1 MGYGGGMTNRNSIF
15 TVLLILSLTLFLS
28 LNVASAAS
36 NNESVEN
43 SSLNQTN
50 ISLEEPIIKTQDPIT
65 YIDTDQ
71 IISAASR
78 VKTFIE
84 TNNRLP
90 NYVTILDYK
99 VTMPQYLQLV
109 TEDLSQIK
117 TNSQSSVGLL
127 SVNSPLNTQEDA
139 LKGSIAQSE
148 YLELAE
154 NISSSI
160 EHCNTAPGYVNSSLG
175 NIQFESLV
183 YMYSKI
189 MNYFN
194 TYKKLPNTESVTP
207 WSTFNLSLNSIAVED
222 DLTAYLLP
230 TKNCQSDN
238 PTIISLAQS
247 ITADL
252 TSTYDKANAIF
263 NWVRDN
269 TTYSYYYNTKKGA
282 VKTLNSLSGNC
293 VDQTHL
299 LIALSRAAGIPARYR
314 HGTCTFSDGKFGHVW
329 AQLYVNGIW
338 YVADTISNKNTLG
351 VINNWNTKTY
361 KLKGTY
367 AELPF

>member
-1 MGYGGGMTNRNSIF
+1 MLF
-15 TVLLILSLTLFLS
+15 ILGLTLFFSLS
-28 LNVASAAS
+28 VASAAS
-36 NNESVEN
+36 TNESAPN
-43 SSLNQTN
+43 SSLNQTD
-50 ISLEEPIIKTQDPIT
+50 ISLKETIIKTQDPIT

-71 IISAASR
+71 ITSAAPR

-109 TEDLSQIK
+109 TEDLIQIE
-117 TNSQSSVGLL
+117 TDSEPFIGLL
-127 SVNSPLNTQEDA
+127 SVNSPPNTQEDIQ
-139 LKGSIAQSE
+139 KGSMNQSE
-148 YLELAE
+148 YLDLAE
-154 NISSSI
+154 TISSTI
-160 EHCNTAPGYVNSSLG
+160 EQSGAAPGYVNTSLG

-183 YMYSKI
+183 LMYSKI
-189 MNYFN
+189 MNYYN
-194 TYKKLPNTESVTP
+194 TNKKLPATASVIP
-207 WSTFNLSLNSIAVED
+207 WSTFNQSINSIAVEN

-238 PTIISLAQS
+238 SAIVSLAQS

-252 TSTYDKANAIF
+252 TSTYDKASAIF

-282 VKTLNSLSGNC
+282 VKTLNTLSGNC

-314 HGTCTFSDGKFGHVW
+314 HGTCNFSDGTFGHVW
-329 AQLYVNGIW
+329 AQLYVDGKW
-338 YVADTISNKNTLG
+338 YAADTISNKNTFG